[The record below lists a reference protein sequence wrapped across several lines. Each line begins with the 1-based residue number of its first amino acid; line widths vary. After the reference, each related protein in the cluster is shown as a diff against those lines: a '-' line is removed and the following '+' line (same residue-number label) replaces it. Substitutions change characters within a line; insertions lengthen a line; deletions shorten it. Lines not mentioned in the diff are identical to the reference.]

1 MHCKAFID
9 REGASSIDSALK
21 ILSSMSSVANC
32 DENVRTSVEPM
43 LINSLS
49 SQAQRLQQ
57 TGHSN
62 NEEIVKLLLGLTKL
76 RPDVVANILQ
86 QLENRGVTFADSVW
100 CGETPADWCAM
111 VTSDSVASANACS
124 IMLFL
129 AAGLERSLHQGEVQV
144 DQVHPK
150 KLVFLLTPFF
160 LKHSRTSKSNIK
172 ECMSTKLVYL
182 DAEDMLNLSPD
193 VIMELFSPA
202 LESALA
208 SREELQR
215 LAQLIDA
222 YLLLGAQKNLWTRE
236 FKETFKRVA
245 QCVPSNVR
253 ERHDVLYDAVVRFAG
268 SIPREEA
275 LDLWPLVDVQRVSE
289 TTVET
294 AVESLIPHC
303 PEFLGAMLQKYQDM
317 FKNLKRKLAH
327 VSHILDIFLVCP
339 CQFAVHSNECCWTGM
354 YR

>member
-9 REGASSIDSALK
+9 REGTSSIDSALN

-32 DENVRTSVEPM
+32 DENVRTLVEPM

-49 SQAQRLQQ
+49 SQAQHLQQ
-57 TGHSN
+57 TGRGS
-62 NEEIVKLLLGLTKL
+62 NEEIVNLLLGLTKL
-76 RPDVVANILQ
+76 RPDVVAKILQ
-86 QLENRGVTFADSVW
+86 QLESCGVTFADSVW

-111 VTSDSVASANACS
+111 VTSDSAASTNACS

-129 AAGLERSLHQGEVQV
+129 ATGLEQSLHRGEVQV

-160 LKHSRTSKSNIK
+160 LKHSRMSKWNIK
-172 ECMSTKLVYL
+172 TYMSAKLSYL
-182 DAEDMLNLSPD
+182 DVEDMLNLSPD
-193 VIMELFSPA
+193 VIVELFSPG
-202 LESALA
+202 LKSAQA
-208 SREELQR
+208 SQQELQR

-236 FKETFKRVA
+236 FKDTFKRVA
-245 QCVPSNVR
+245 QCVPSNAR

-268 SIPREEA
+268 TIPREEA
-275 LDLWPLVDVQRVSE
+275 VDLWALVDVQRLSE

-294 AVESLIPHC
+294 AVESLLPHC

-327 VSHILDIFLVCP
+327 VSRILDD
-339 CQFAVHSNECCWTGM
+339 S
-354 YR
+354 